1 MSEGLPTRSQL
12 LRACR
17 EDVPPP
23 GHPVLLR
30 ARTLADL
37 HIRRIRVD
45 GECSCGGDERRSRLI
60 RDIDR
65 WVEVRLPTARGGAY
79 LHTESFGSVV
89 DRLARLSAY
98 AHAAMADD
106 QEWDLWFAWER
117 LAESAVAYEDLVSEL
132 SSGRRR
138 LPSTFR
144 PGSIP

>member
-12 LRACR
+12 LHACR
-17 EDVPPP
+17 EDSPPP

-30 ARTLADL
+30 ARTLTEL
-37 HIRRIRVD
+37 HIRRIRVNR
-45 GECSCGGDERRSRLI
+45 ECGCGGDEHRTQLI

-89 DRLARLSAY
+89 DRLARLSACAY
-98 AHAAMADD
+98 AAMADD